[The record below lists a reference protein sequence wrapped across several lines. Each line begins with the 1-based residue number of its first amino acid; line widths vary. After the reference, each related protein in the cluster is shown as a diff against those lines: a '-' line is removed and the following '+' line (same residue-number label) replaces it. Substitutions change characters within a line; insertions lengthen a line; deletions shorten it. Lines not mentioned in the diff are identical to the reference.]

1 MRYFITGKNG
11 FIAKHLLGKLQ
22 NEIVETTSRQ
32 DNTIEKLNIFKPDI
46 IFHLCAE
53 IQNVDNMF
61 ETNVKLTHDILEY
74 CRHHSI
80 VKLIVIGSSSEYG
93 RKQNPISETD
103 FLDPMTIYEGTKS
116 AASML
121 VQSYSFTYNIP
132 TTLIRPFTI
141 YGENEKSNKLT
152 QILFNKYNKNEVLYL
167 TSGVH
172 DYMYIEDFINAL
184 LKITF
189 YKEEKIFNIVNV
201 GSGIQTTNEDFVR
214 CVQNVLN
221 YNFIIQL
228 TNNKKVYDSENWIC
242 NSHLLN
248 SKYNFSCSYNLIS
261 GLKETYHKLLNGE
274 NN

>member
-1 MRYFITGKNG
+1 MKFFITGKNG
-11 FIAKHLLGKLQ
+11 FIARHLIKKLN
-22 NEIVETTSRQ
+22 NENLETTSRQ
-32 DNTIEKLNIFKPDI
+32 DNTIEKLNLFKPDI

-53 IQNVDNMF
+53 LQNDDNMF
-61 ETNVKLTHDILEY
+61 ETNVKLTYDILEY
-74 CRHHSI
+74 CRHNSI
-80 VKLIVIGSSSEYG
+80 NKLIIIGSSSEYG
-93 RKQNPISETD
+93 RKKNPISETD

-121 VQSYSFTYNIP
+121 AQSYSFTYNIP
-132 TTLIRPFTI
+132 ITLVRPFTI
-141 YGENEKSNKLT
+141 YGENEKPNKLT
-152 QILFNKYNKNEVLYL
+152 QILFNTYKNKDKLYL

-189 YKEEKIFNIVNV
+189 YKENEIFNIVNV

-214 CVQNVLN
+214 CVQDVLN
-221 YNFIIQL
+221 YNFIVEL
-228 TNNKKVYDSENWIC
+228 TNNKKIYDSENWTC
-242 NSHLLN
+242 NTQLLN
-248 SKYNFSCSYNLIS
+248 SKYKFLCNYTLIS